1 MTSTVEDATPQA
13 QRDPETARAS
23 ASCASNLIDWLRD
36 YADRRI
42 HSRLIDERRCIPP
55 YVVLDFGNR
64 GLLGMQVAAED
75 GGKLALSTFDTLR
88 VQRQL
93 GAIDLTL
100 AFFVGLN
107 NALGI
112 RPIQKFGSP
121 GIRERYLP
129 DLAAGRML
137 AAFALTERDAGS
149 NPLNMAS
156 AAGCRGDGCYVL
168 NGEKIWTGSASWAG
182 VVNVFARLAAGGG
195 RDAGHM
201 AFCLPLDR
209 GGVSQGPEALTMGL
223 RGMVQ
228 NGVAFD
234 AVVVEE
240 EDVLGKPG
248 AGLAVAADAMMLG
261 RLGIA
266 ATCVGA
272 MLRALQ
278 LLSRYARR
286 RHVNA
291 APLSDNDLVRA
302 QIASLASAA
311 LVAGETVDALAAHID
326 AGTHV
331 PNEAYACVKAAC
343 SEWLWGAAD
352 RLVQV
357 LGGRGYIETNCAAQL
372 LRDARI
378 ARLFEGPTETL
389 YVFVGKRVLEGSPAY
404 FHYLEHALGGKP
416 LAEELRGALDGLARR
431 FERDGHQRAEVENR
445 LAYLAGELAAL
456 YLAYACS
463 RTLPPFAREWLRG
476 RIDSVPL
483 GRGPRARMTGLE
495 RGALDQAIARQI
507 GDLEQTLP
515 GEDVQLDAYLRKS
528 WPLQNAGAS

>member
-1 MTSTVEDATPQA
+1 MTPTAKGEPPQVQREPERTP
-13 QRDPETARAS
+13 AS
-23 ASCASNLIDWLRD
+23 PSCASNLIDWLRD
-36 YADRRI
+36 YAGRRI

-88 VQRQL
+88 IQRQL

-112 RPIQKFGSP
+112 RPIQKYGAP
-121 GIRERYLP
+121 GVRERYLP

-149 NPLNMAS
+149 NPLNMTS
-156 AAGCRGDGCYVL
+156 AAGCLGDGRYVL
-168 NGEKIWTGSASWAG
+168 NGEKIWSGSASWAG
-182 VVNVFARLAAGGG
+182 VVNVFARLAGAGGH
-195 RDAGHM
+195 DAGHI

-209 GGVSQGPEALTMGL
+209 PGVSQGPEALTMGL

-228 NGVAFD
+228 NSIAFD
-234 AVVVEE
+234 AVVLEE
-240 EDVLGKPG
+240 EDVLGARG

-278 LLSRYARR
+278 LVSRYARR

-291 APLSDNDLVRA
+291 GPLSDNDLVRT
-302 QIASLASAA
+302 QVASLASAA

-343 SEWLWGAAD
+343 SEWLWEAAD

-357 LGGRGYIETNCAAQL
+357 LGGRGYMETNCAAQL

-404 FHYLEHALGGKP
+404 FQYLEHALGGKP
-416 LAEELRGALDGLARR
+416 LADELRGALGGLGQR
-431 FERDGHQRAEVENR
+431 FERDGHERAQVENR

-456 YLAYACS
+456 YLACACS
-463 RTLPPFAREWLRG
+463 RTLPPYAREWLRG
-476 RIDSVPL
+476 RIASVPL
-483 GRGPRARMTGLE
+483 GRGARTPVTELE

-528 WPLQNAGAS
+528 WPLQGAGAS